1 MKTVSHRR
9 WPWLVLLLAA
19 AFAYYGSYYRH
30 GINFQDEGGTL
41 TLQTQ
46 RLLNG
51 ELPIRDIELGYNVGW
66 FYPLMALFQFTGIN
80 FVALRVFFFALST
93 LAAVLGFLTVEKAAR
108 HAGLK
113 RAAIGLGV
121 AVGLLLIVTPGMT
134 FKNYNPLAAVANA
147 WCLLG
152 FILAGRSCDAS
163 SQLRRFS
170 GAFAEKRWRWALG
183 GGFILGATW
192 LVRIDLGTL
201 FTVLWLGVIAA
212 QLVDGKAR
220 LRSFGVSIL
229 LLAVGVGAMHAPVLW
244 DANRRG
250 FGSDF
255 TAQYSAFWFDA
266 AGRLGIKLT
275 PPPPSKSRD
284 TIIAVPVAPQSPRK
298 TGMSFGGKA
307 RMTWADVQATAEKKR
322 LNALGLLAL
331 TYAPLLAIIPLVF
344 LAAARWLRAV
354 VQRRD
359 SSLALA
365 ALALIGAAL
374 ALFPQFFFWRP
385 DSPHLSE
392 FGPCYWVAV
401 VGAFALLGADGNSW
415 KLPSRFLAFW
425 LVLHCALWC
434 ARIIPDRWCGTIA
447 ARENRDTYFEGENG
461 VHIYEQKKTAEW
473 MREAHRIIREN
484 STDTDTLIAWPYHP
498 SFNVFTNRLS
508 TERLLYV
515 DDAKAK
521 PGWNENAIA
530 RIELRKPRIIVVS
543 NWAINGTEASRF
555 KTWGAATY
563 AHIEATYEKL
573 GTYDEKEQFEVW
585 KRK

>member
-1 MKTVSHRR
+1 MSSDAPTQSPIWLRR
-9 WPWLVLLLAA
+9 WPWVLVLLVAA
-19 AFAYYGSYYRH
+19 LAYYGSYYRH

-51 ELPIRDIELGYNVGW
+51 ELPIRDVELGYNVLW
-66 FYPLMALFQFTGIN
+66 FYPLMALFQFTGIH

-134 FKNYNPLAAVANA
+134 FKNYNPLSAVANA

-152 FILAGRSCDAS
+152 FILAS
-163 SQLRRFS
+163 
-170 GAFAEKRWRWALG
+170 EKRWRWALG

-201 FTVLWLGVIAA
+201 FTPLWLGVIAA
-212 QLVDGKAR
+212 QLAAGKAR
-220 LRSFGVSIL
+220 LRSFATSIL
-229 LLAVGVGAMHAPVLW
+229 LLAAGVGAMHAPVLW

-250 FGSDF
+250 FGADL

-275 PPPPSKSRD
+275 PPPPSKSREN
-284 TIIAVPVAPQSPRK
+284 IIAVPITPQQPKK

-307 RMTWADVQATAEKKR
+307 RMTWTDVQSTAEKKR
-322 LNALGLLAL
+322 LNALGLFAL
-331 TYAPLLAIIPLVF
+331 TYAPLVAIIPLVF

-359 SSLALA
+359 PSLPLA

-401 VGAFALLGADGNSW
+401 VGAFTLLGADGNSW

-425 LVLHCALWC
+425 LALHCALWC

-461 VHIYEQKKTAEW
+461 VHIYEQKNTAEW

-508 TERLLYV
+508 TERMLYV
-515 DDAKAK
+515 DETKAK

-530 RIELRKPRIIVVS
+530 RIEQRKPRIIVIS

-555 KTWGAATY
+555 KAWGPATY
-563 AHIEATYEKL
+563 AHIQASYELL
-573 GTYDEKEQFEVW
+573 GTYDNREKFEVW